1 MPYVR
6 DYPSASAAEDI
17 IRDHRARVAIEE
29 ETRIV
34 KRLAAQAEQCET
46 STTPEARIRAW
57 EKLHELRLPS
67 DAGHPIVTIIA
78 LATHLSQL
86 LRYGKSNRYAGLR
99 AIRYLGHER
108 KHEISR
114 GILIDVSRSLPR
126 NDQLRVASALGAI
139 HRGVRR
145 IDQAPAAR
153 TPPAVKGRADTRTDH

>member
-1 MPYVR
+1 MPSASMLYVR

-78 LATHLSQL
+78 LATHLT
-86 LRYGKSNRYAGLR
+86 
-99 AIRYLGHER
+99 
-108 KHEISR
+108 
-114 GILIDVSRSLPR
+114 
-126 NDQLRVASALGAI
+126 VAEVWQEQQ
-139 HRGVRR
+139 VRR
-145 IDQAPAAR
+145 AAR
-153 TPPAVKGRADTRTDH
+153 HKVPGPRAQT